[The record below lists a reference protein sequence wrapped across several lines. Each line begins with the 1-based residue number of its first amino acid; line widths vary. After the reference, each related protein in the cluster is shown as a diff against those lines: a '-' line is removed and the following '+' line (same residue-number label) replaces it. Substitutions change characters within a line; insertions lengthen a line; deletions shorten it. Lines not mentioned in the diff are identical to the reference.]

1 MRSSPSSSCQNKL
14 SFKGDDTCTSRV
26 YYGPFLNDNLYKL
39 HPFTTDISLIEKPQK
54 FTFPFYYEPHALSI
68 VATKELQKYL
78 TEQDDF
84 VHNFGLSERQEGL
97 VIGKMFGVLV
107 VETPSGEIGYLA
119 ACSGKLAGT
128 NRHHYF
134 VPPIFDM
141 LDEEGFFLKEES
153 TINQLNRKI
162 EKLETGEELKYA
174 VADLEKTNEGA
185 VVKLTNMRV
194 LHKQNKAERKQIR
207 THQKSLLAETKY
219 QEVEADLIKQSYRD
233 QHEYDILKAQCK
245 LDMEQAKLVVDQLQ
259 GQIANLK
266 EIRKQKS
273 AALQRKLFDQYQFLN
288 AYKEAKN
295 VLGIFEEANNIMP
308 PAGAG
313 ECAAPK
319 LLQYAYQNALK
330 PVCMAEFWW
339 GASPSSEVRK
349 HKSFYPACRGKCEPI
364 LGHMLQGLAVD
375 DNPMLQ
381 NPAMGKEL
389 EIIFED
395 EHLIVINK
403 PTEFLS
409 VPGIHIQDSVQQRIL
424 ARYPKITGPL
434 IIHRLDMST
443 SGILV
448 LAKHKHAHQFIQDQF
463 IRHTVRKRYT
473 ALLDGLIT
481 QTAGI
486 IDLPLRVDLD
496 DRPRQVVCYEY
507 GKAAQTQFEVVGIEN
522 GKTRIHYFPLTGRT
536 HQLRVHSAH
545 QLGLNTPIVGDDL
558 YGTRADRLHLHA
570 GFISFV
576 HPVSRKVIE
585 FEIADP
591 F

>member
-1 MRSSPSSSCQNKL
+1 MRSSPFVFCQNKL
-14 SFKGDDTCTSRV
+14 SSTDGDACTSYV
-26 YYGPFLNDNLYKL
+26 SYGPRLNDSMRRF
-39 HPFTTDISLIEKPQK
+39 HSFTTDVSHIEKPQK

-68 VATKELQKYL
+68 LATNELQKYL
-78 TEQDDF
+78 KEQDDF
-84 VHNFGLSERQEGL
+84 VHNFGLDERGEGL

-107 VETPSGEIGYLA
+107 AETHSGEIGFLA
-119 ACSGKLAGT
+119 ACSGKLAGR
-128 NRHHYF
+128 NQHHYF

-141 LDEEGFFLKEES
+141 LDEDGFFLKEES
-153 TINQLNRKI
+153 TINQLNREI
-162 EKLETGEELKYA
+162 EKLEASEELKSA
-174 VADLEKTNEGA
+174 IADLEKTNETA
-185 VVKLTNMRV
+185 FAKLAEMRV
-194 LHKQNKAERKQIR
+194 LHKQNKAERKAVR
-207 THQKSLLAETKY
+207 ANQKTALEEMKY
-219 QEVEADLIKQSYRD
+219 KEVETDLIKQSYRD
-233 QHEYDILKAQCK
+233 QHEFDVLKALCK
-245 LDMEQAKLVVDQLQ
+245 LDVEQAKFVVDQFRQ
-259 GQIANLK
+259 QIASLK
-266 EIRKQKS
+266 ESRKQKS

-288 AYKEAKN
+288 AYRENKN
-295 VLGIFEEANNIMP
+295 VLDIFEEANNIMP

-319 LLQYAYQNALK
+319 LLQYAYQNDLK

-364 LGHMLQGLAVD
+364 LGHMLQGLELD
-375 DNPMLQ
+375 KNPLLQ
-381 NPAMGKEL
+381 NPAVGKDL

-403 PTEFLS
+403 PAEFLS
-409 VPGIHIQDSVQQRIL
+409 VPGIHIQDSVQRRIL
-424 ARYPKITGPL
+424 TRNPEITGPL

-463 IRHTVRKRYT
+463 IRHKVQKRYT

-481 QTAGI
+481 HTKGLV
-486 IDLPLRVDLD
+486 DLPLRVDLD

-507 GKAAQTQFEVVGIEN
+507 GKAAQTKFEVVNIEN
-522 GKTRIHYFPLTGRT
+522 GKTRVHYFPLTGRT

-545 QLGLNTPIVGDDL
+545 KLGLNTPIVGDDL
-558 YGTRADRLHLHA
+558 YGTKANRLYLHA

-576 HPVSRKVIE
+576 HPISLKVIE
-585 FEIADP
+585 FEITDP